1 MLKIKLNILFAFIH
15 SNTLFRGNLCFEDKY
30 QLFNFILKILRLSD
44 CFVSS
49 ETNFHIFGPRMDNDS
64 VP

>member
-1 MLKIKLNILFAFIH
+1 MLQGHLEGTTFSILF
-15 SNTLFRGNLCFEDKY
+15 
-30 QLFNFILKILRLSD
+30 LKILRLSD

-49 ETNFHIFGPRMDNDS
+49 GINSHIFGPRSDNDS